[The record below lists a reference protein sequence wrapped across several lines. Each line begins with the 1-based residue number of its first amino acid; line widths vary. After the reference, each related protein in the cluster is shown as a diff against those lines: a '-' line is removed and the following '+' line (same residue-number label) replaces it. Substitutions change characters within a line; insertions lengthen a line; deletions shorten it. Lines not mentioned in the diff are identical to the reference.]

1 MMKAFK
7 RIGCAVV
14 LLLAMA
20 LLTAC
25 SDGKTYYERAMEN
38 IPLPKGCSRWQYL
51 PNDYDG
57 DGEIEVFAFGGEES
71 TQSWGPVWENLQ
83 VYYIDSQENV
93 TKMDVGN
100 GFNGRPVG
108 TKTTGQK
115 EFEEAYLT
123 VGKQTYVRF
132 YGGRDSCG
140 YVIIF
145 SVYNKKPT
153 ESSVDGGIDEV
164 TADGY
169 VIGSSQSEIDDIYVS
184 KNGRLEFV
192 ESIYKGD

>member
-57 DGEIEVFAFGGEES
+57 DGEIEVFAFGGEEDGD
-71 TQSWGPVWENLQ
+71 WKYLE
-83 VYYIDSQENV
+83 VYYIDSQGNV
-93 TKMDVGN
+93 KQVLSDSGLRGAPRGKKADFSDCYLTIGKNKYAAFDVGS
-100 GFNGRPVG
+100 V
-108 TKTTGQK
+108 
-115 EFEEAYLT
+115 
-123 VGKQTYVRF
+123 
-132 YGGRDSCG
+132 YGSCVYTMVLG
-140 YVIIF
+140 
-145 SVYNKKPT
+145 VYNKKPIIDYMSGT
-153 ESSVDGGIDEV
+153 PYEVTKEGYIMCSDISVDYIYEV
-164 TADGY
+164 RDGQFELVE
-169 VIGSSQSEIDDIYVS
+169 VITVPI
-184 KNGRLEFV
+184 
-192 ESIYKGD
+192 

>member
-1 MMKAFK
+1 MKTFK
-7 RIGCAVV
+7 RIGCAVA

-38 IPLPKGCSRWQYL
+38 VPLPKGCSRWQYL

-57 DGEIEVFAFGGEES
+57 DGEIEVFAFGGEED
-71 TQSWGPVWENLQ
+71 TQYKQWLYLQ
-83 VYYIDSQENV
+83 VYYIDSNGNV
-93 TKMDVGN
+93 QKVDVGKN
-100 GFNGRPVG
+100 LGGAPRGKKADFSDC
-108 TKTTGQK
+108 
-115 EFEEAYLT
+115 YLT
-123 VGKQTYVRF
+123 IGKQTYARF
-132 YGGRDSCG
+132 NVGDVGGGCG
-140 YVIIF
+140 YELLF
-145 SVYNKKPT
+145 SVYNGKPT